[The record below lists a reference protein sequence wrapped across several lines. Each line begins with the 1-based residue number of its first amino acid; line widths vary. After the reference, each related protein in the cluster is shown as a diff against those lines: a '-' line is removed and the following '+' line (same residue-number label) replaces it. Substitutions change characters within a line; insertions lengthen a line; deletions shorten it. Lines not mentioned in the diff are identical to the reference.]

1 MKRATSRSSR
11 VRRVEPEP
19 EPEPEPE
26 EREIDL
32 DSPSCLLRPVNA
44 RVRGSAVRKVV
55 FYLDGRR
62 LRTVRRP
69 DRAGRFGVTIQRRN
83 LSPGRHKLRAKVIF
97 TRAADRPPKFLSMT
111 FRRCLRHPAPKLV
124 ATTPDPGCGAKP
136 FLAWVKGDRIRR
148 VRFRLDGRL
157 IGTVSVGDWRKRY
170 GVTVD
175 PTALRSGTHR
185 VTAEIHF
192 VSRSGLRP
200 RTVKLDFRKCR

>member
-1 MKRATSRSSR
+1 M
-11 VRRVEPEP
+11 
-19 EPEPEPE
+19 
-26 EREIDL
+26 
-32 DSPSCLLRPVNA
+32 NA

-62 LRTVRRP
+62 LRTVRQP
-69 DRAGRFGVTIQRRN
+69 DRAGRFGITIQRRN

-97 TRAADRPPKFLSMT
+97 TRAAGRPPKFLSMT

-124 ATTPDPGCGAKP
+124 AATPDPGCGEKP

-175 PTALRSGTHR
+175 PTALSSGTHR